1 MASLLTTKQ
10 REELNM
16 AIHEYLLKNKY
27 HQAAQ
32 ALAQETGI

>member
-1 MASLLTTKQ
+1 MANLLTTKQ

-27 HQAAQ
+27 HQAA
-32 ALAQETGI
+32 

>member
-1 MASLLTTKQ
+1 MASLLTNKQ

-32 ALAQETGI
+32 ALSQEAGL